1 MHNLLPHSDQSHV
14 DLRHREHAR
23 PLRDVG
29 MSTTTIRAVLVLTLL
44 IGAACG
50 SATTEP
56 TIPATAPYMSG
67 RITSVVQS
75 SAFAGTIRVESI
87 PSNANAGLKALARV
101 DAVTVVLSV
110 DGKAGEFRSLAVG
123 QWVRL
128 WFDGAIAESFPVQGT
143 AGTVKIDSLGVTPLA
158 SLSTRAGTP

>member
-1 MHNLLPHSDQSHV
+1 MWTFVTVQ
-14 DLRHREHAR
+14 RAR
-23 PLRDVG
+23 RNIG
-29 MSTTTIRAVLVLTLL
+29 RCTAISRGVLSITLL
-44 IGAACG
+44 IVVACG
-50 SATTEP
+50 GGGTTEP
-56 TIPATAPYMSG
+56 AIPTTAPYMSG

-75 SAFAGTIRVESI
+75 GAFAGTIRVESI
-87 PSNANAGLKALARV
+87 PSNANAGLKALAKV

-158 SLSTRAGTP
+158 STSTRAGTP